1 MRGSWFVA
9 RAELRRRWKSVIALT
24 LLVGLVS
31 AIVLTALAGARR
43 TSTAFA
49 RFGDETR
56 AADLTVFIPKVD
68 SATMAKVR
76 GLPGVEA
83 IGRARD
89 LVATINGRQQAIGAP
104 LDDSV
109 GRTVWRPRIVTGRRP
124 REDRANEITVPEPL
138 ARAQGI
144 ALGDW
149 VTLRGFTQEQID
161 AIINGAQ
168 VGKPAGP
175 RVRLHVVA
183 LTRVPGDL
191 AIQGSTGGVSFAT
204 RRFVRDYGDQ
214 MGTFAPFVL
223 LVRLTDEDAA
233 RAFVREARRLVA
245 AQGQPGEFQVEPT
258 SETEGAVQQ
267 SIDVVSTGLLLFAL
281 VVAAAGI
288 VAIGIALRR
297 FVDGA
302 SSNLVAL
309 RGLGLSRRGRVFA
322 LGLPAVPI
330 ALGAGVL
337 AVTVAWLASP
347 LMPLGLARRAE
358 PNLGFDVDGWV
369 LGLGFLVVI
378 LTVFVV
384 AGLSGRRAV
393 RVATVTASDSGPG
406 TSTAARGAVRAG
418 LAPPVTVGVTMA
430 VERGRGRSAV
440 PVRPALVGAVVAVL
454 GVVAVG
460 VFGAS
465 LSHLVGTPAAY
476 GYNWDA
482 HVGGGPSQVTDPA
495 HPCTSVRS
503 ALARDRAVAAVAAF
517 CSNSVE
523 VDGHA
528 IGAYGFVPLKGAIAP
543 KVLAGRR
550 PRAAD
555 EVALGTETLARVHAS
570 VGDRVEIAGP
580 AKTSAYRVVGRVVL
594 PPLGGDSDV
603 NAIADGAILT
613 GAGLEAISGK
623 GDLSSLQFVVRWRPG
638 ADLAAARARLR
649 ALPDGVGRVQNAVV
663 PLEVERLDQLDAL
676 PWILGGCLALI
687 GVLGVGYALVT
698 AIRRRARDFAVL
710 KTIGFCRRQVIGT
723 VATQATVYAVV
734 GLVVGIPLGVVVGRL
749 VWHAVAADAGLAPAA
764 PIPMV
769 LIAAVAAATL
779 IVVNLIAL
787 LPARAAART
796 RPAVVLRSE

>member
-1 MRGSWFVA
+1 MRGSWLVA
-9 RAELRRRWKSVIALT
+9 RADLRRRWVSVVALT
-24 LLVGLVS
+24 IVIGLVS
-31 AIVLTALAGARR
+31 AIVLTAFAGARR
-43 TSTAFA
+43 TSTAFQ
-49 RFGDETR
+49 RFREETR
-56 AADLTVFIPKVD
+56 SADLTVFIPKVD
-68 SATMAKVR
+68 GATMAELR
-76 GLPGVEA
+76 ALPGVEA

-89 LVATINGRQQAIGAP
+89 LVATINGRQGAIGAP
-104 LDDSV
+104 LDGAV
-109 GRTVWRPRIVTGRRP
+109 GQRVARPRVIQGRRP
-124 REDRANEITVPEPL
+124 HQNRADEVMLPEPL
-138 ARAQGI
+138 ALSQGI
-144 ALGDW
+144 ELGDT
-149 VTLRGFTQEQID
+149 VTLRGFTQDQID
-161 AIINGAQ
+161 AILNGEQ
-168 VGKPAGP
+168 VKAPAGP
-175 RVRLHVVA
+175 RVPLRVVA
-183 LTRVPGDL
+183 LTRAPGDL
-191 AIQGSTGGVSFAT
+191 SIEGSTGGVMFTT
-204 RRFVRDYGDQ
+204 RRFVHDYGDQ
-214 MGTFAPFVL
+214 IGTFAPVVL
-223 LVRLTDEDAA
+223 LVRLTDQDAA

-245 AQGQPGEFQVEPT
+245 PQGQSGEFQVEPT
-258 SETEGAVQQ
+258 SQTEGAVQQ
-267 SIDVVSTGLLLFAL
+267 SIDVVSTGLIVFAL

-302 SSNLVAL
+302 SSNLLAL
-309 RGLGLSRRGRVFA
+309 RGLGLSRRGRALA
-322 LGLPAVPI
+322 LGLPAAPI

-337 AVTVAWLASP
+337 AVTAAWLASP

-378 LTVFVV
+378 FTVFVV
-384 AGLSGRRAV
+384 GGLSGRRAV
-393 RVATVTASDSGPG
+393 RVASVTASDSRPG
-406 TSTAARGAVRAG
+406 TSTAARAAVRAG
-418 LAPPVTVGVTMA
+418 LAPAVTVGVTMA
-430 VERGRGRSAV
+430 MEPGRGRTAV

-482 HVGGGPSQVTDPA
+482 HVGAGSPQVADGA
-495 HPCTSVRS
+495 HPCTSVRT
-503 ALARDRAVAAVAAF
+503 ALARDRAVAAVAVF

-543 KVLAGRR
+543 TVLAGRR

-580 AKTSAYRVVGRVVL
+580 ARTSTYRVVGRVVL

-613 GAGLEAISGK
+613 GAGLEAISGR
-623 GDLSSLQFVVRWRPG
+623 GDLSSIQFVVRWRSG
-638 ADLAAARARLR
+638 GDLAAARTRIR
-649 ALPDGVGRVQNAVV
+649 ALPDGLGTPQRVAV

-687 GVLGVGYALVT
+687 GVLAVGYALVT
-698 AIRRRARDFAVL
+698 GVRRRARDLAVL
-710 KTIGFCRRQVIGT
+710 KTLGFRRRQVIGT

-734 GLVVGIPLGVVVGRL
+734 GLVVGVPLGIFVGRL
-749 VWHAVAADAGLAPAA
+749 VWHVVADDAGLLPSA
-764 PIPMV
+764 PIPTL
-769 LIAAVAAATL
+769 LIAGVAAATL

-787 LPARAAART
+787 VPARVAART